1 MSEANLVIKLIQEA
15 PNGYVPLA
23 QLKQSYHDKYGTHL
37 QRNKILKWI
46 INLPGVYIDS
56 NPVKNSVHIGANS
69 GLTHHAPTVEGV
81 QSKEGRVP
89 PVAEVRTHK
98 HAPLPNHPHHYVA
111 IVKTL
116 KSQGGKIRLV
126 KFKKKYKLVTNNIP
140 PYPEKGVRKWILS
153 AEGVTIKEEVVQ
165 LMSMTTDPKLAAP
178 KAQQRQVRNVP
189 NSNKGKKEKT
199 KSKAK
204 SKTNSPSDDLL
215 TKARKAKASA
225 ASLCRSPWAILPTP
239 IPAPIPTHHIPK
251 KKQKRL
257 KAKVQSPQ
265 SNLPIRND
273 CYDGM
278 ANHKADIEGNQKCT
292 LTLTMHFGSTL
303 YCKTWPGT

>member
-37 QRNKILKWI
+37 KRNKILKWI

-98 HAPLPNHPHHYVA
+98 HAPLRNHPHHHVA

-116 KSQGGKIRLV
+116 KSQDDGRITLHE
-126 KFKKKYKLVTNNIP
+126 FKKEYKLVTKNIP
-140 PYPEKGVRKWILS
+140 PYPEQGVRKWILS
-153 AEGVTIKEEVVQ
+153 FEGVKIKKSVVQ
-165 LMSMTTDPKLAAP
+165 LMSMMTDPKIEAP
-178 KAQQRQVRNVP
+178 EAQQIQSLKRPKLNR
-189 NSNKGKKEKT
+189 EK
-199 KSKAK
+199 
-204 SKTNSPSDDLL
+204 
-215 TKARKAKASA
+215 
-225 ASLCRSPWAILPTP
+225 
-239 IPAPIPTHHIPK
+239 
-251 KKQKRL
+251 
-257 KAKVQSPQ
+257 
-265 SNLPIRND
+265 
-273 CYDGM
+273 M
-278 ANHKADIEGNQKCT
+278 IE
-292 LTLTMHFGSTL
+292 
-303 YCKTWPGT
+303 